1 MREHIISWGGTDKR
15 QTENAK
21 VEASL
26 NLRLAESGA
35 KNHLNIAQNQRLIT
49 VREIAGILKWD
60 YVFVLISD

>member
-1 MREHIISWGGTDKR
+1 MVVYVVYSLAINLQQCVHHS
-15 QTENAK
+15 
-21 VEASL
+21 EAFKIQ
-26 NLRLAESGA
+26 EEGE